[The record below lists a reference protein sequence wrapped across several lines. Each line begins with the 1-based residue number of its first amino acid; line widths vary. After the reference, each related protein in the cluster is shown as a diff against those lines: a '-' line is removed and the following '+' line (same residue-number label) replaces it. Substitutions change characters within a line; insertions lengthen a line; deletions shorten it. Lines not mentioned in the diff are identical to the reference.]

1 MKDFTYAQ
9 KLLMALAV
17 FVAVT
22 FAVLMGAPGQATDTA
37 PSYQPS
43 GINTP
48 F

>member
-22 FAVLMGAPGQATDTA
+22 FAVLMGAPGQAADATPA
-37 PSYQPS
+37 YQPS